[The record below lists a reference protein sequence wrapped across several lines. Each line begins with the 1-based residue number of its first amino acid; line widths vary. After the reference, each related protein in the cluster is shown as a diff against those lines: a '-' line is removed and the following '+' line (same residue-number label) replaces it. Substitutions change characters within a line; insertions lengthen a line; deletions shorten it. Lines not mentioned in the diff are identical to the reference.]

1 MLHESILIGLNNDQI
16 EDIVRSGSTALEPL
30 AGSQY
35 PMIDTHVHAVNF
47 LQETPGFANLIS
59 HMNEANIQKAVVF

>member
-16 EDIVRSGSTALEPL
+16 EDIVRSGEAALEPL
-30 AGSQY
+30 RGSKY

-47 LQETPGFANLIS
+47 LQETPGFSDLIA
-59 HMNEANIQKAVVF
+59 HMDAANIEKAVVF